1 MRQSIIILSSLI
13 LLIYCAKQ
21 MPPRGGPEDK
31 TPPSIE
37 KITPNP
43 GATKVPT
50 NTKIE
55 IVFSERMI
63 KNTVNDAI
71 FISPWPAEE
80 IFFKWKGEKL
90 KIEFSDVL
98 KNDRTY
104 VLTIGSKSSDL
115 RNNKMKDSFSMAFS
129 TGEKIDEGHI
139 GGIVYSQA
147 NVEGTLVCAYILN
160 DEFDPDPSQ
169 VLADYYTQ
177 CSQHGSYDL
186 MYIAPGKY
194 RLFAIND
201 RDQNR
206 KYTKGVDAIGITN
219 FDVVIT
225 PENKTIDKINF
236 QTSIEDTVL
245 LFVKSAY
252 SIDRSKMAVRFS
264 EAVKEFENKTPEKY
278 FKITQENDS
287 TKKQNILSC
296 YIDSRDPAT
305 FFFNTENQQAVS
317 YNFEVKNLFDKA
329 GNGLDTSFSSV
340 LFDGSVAPDTTKP
353 VITFKSIND
362 STAGIKLD
370 STLQIV
376 FSEPIQQNQFER
388 NFDIMEN
395 DTNSVAG
402 GLYWT
407 NPATVKF
414 SPDSSLKYLTDY
426 TVKIPIDSILDIA
439 GNFLDDSVNTI
450 HYRTLSKD
458 TLTAI
463 SGKISDQNIN
473 GKGRIFLSAKS
484 PNNSYATSID
494 KPGEYLFDNIFPG
507 IYTISAFRDADS
519 NNVYSFG
526 KAVPFV
532 PAERFIF
539 YADSIKVRSRWP
551 TEGND
556 IILE

>member
-1 MRQSIIILSSLI
+1 
-13 LLIYCAKQ
+13 

-31 TPPSIE
+31 ASPSIE

-43 GATKVPT
+43 GATKIPT
-50 NTKIE
+50 NTNIE
-55 IVFSERMI
+55 IHFSERMI
-63 KNTVNDAI
+63 KNTVNESI

-80 IFFKWKGEKL
+80 MFYKWKGKKL

-98 KNDRTY
+98 KKDRTY

-139 GGIVYSQA
+139 GGTVFSQT

-160 DEFDPDPSQ
+160 DEFDPDPSY

-177 CSQHGSYDL
+177 CNQHGSYDL

-206 KYTKGVDAIGITN
+206 KYTRGIDAIGITN
-219 FDVVIT
+219 FDVMIS
-225 PENKTIDKINF
+225 PENKTIDRINF

-252 SIDRSKMAVRFS
+252 SIDRSKIAVRFS
-264 EAVKEFENKTPEKY
+264 EAVKKIDFKTPDNY

-287 TKKQNILSC
+287 TKKLAILSG
-296 YIDSRDPAT
+296 YLDSRDPAT

-329 GNGLDTSFSSV
+329 GNGLDTSFISV
-340 LFDGSVAPDTTKP
+340 LFESSAASDTTNP
-353 VITFKSIND
+353 VITFKSIDD
-362 STAGIKLD
+362 STTGIKLD
-370 STLQIV
+370 STLQII
-376 FSEPIQQNQFER
+376 FSEPIQQDQFER

-395 DTNSVAG
+395 DTSSVAG

-414 SPDSSLKYLTDY
+414 IPDSSLKYFTGYL
-426 TVKIPIDSILDIA
+426 VKIPIDSILDIA

-450 HYRTLSKD
+450 HFRTLSQD

-507 IYTISAFRDADS
+507 IYTINAFRDADS
-519 NNVYSFG
+519 NGVYSFG
-526 KAVPFV
+526 KTVPFV